1 MLLSKA
7 KISNTEVQSKMDY
20 SRVKDQWFHKMVE
33 KNMKEILNLDSH
45 MGMGHWPCR
54 MEKKNQE
61 IGLKEI

>member
-1 MLLSKA
+1 
-7 KISNTEVQSKMDY
+7 MDY